1 MRLWY
6 LPYPAIL
13 SIRHPTYPAILIYTY
28 YFAETMDPTR
38 RDLEK
43 EGYVENIIYEAGDD
57 GSPSMYLN
65 NGEEGEADGSGDN
78 SAGDGEPDNDS
89 SEGEDNGEVYIHL
102 YDH

>member
-1 MRLWY
+1 
-6 LPYPAIL
+6 
-13 SIRHPTYPAILIYTY
+13 
-28 YFAETMDPTR
+28 MDPTR

-65 NGEEGEADGSGDN
+65 NNKEGEAGGSGDN
-78 SAGDGEPDNDS
+78 GAGDGEPNNDS
-89 SEGEDNGEVYIHL
+89 GDGEDNGSGDGEAGEVYIHV

>member
-1 MRLWY
+1 
-6 LPYPAIL
+6 
-13 SIRHPTYPAILIYTY
+13 
-28 YFAETMDPTR
+28 MDPTR

-43 EGYVENIIYEAGDD
+43 EGYVEDIIYEA

-78 SAGDGEPDNDS
+78 GAGDGERENDS
-89 SEGEDNGEVYIHL
+89 GDGEDNGFGDGEAGEVYIHV

>member
-1 MRLWY
+1 
-6 LPYPAIL
+6 
-13 SIRHPTYPAILIYTY
+13 
-28 YFAETMDPTR
+28 MDPTR

-65 NGEEGEADGSGDN
+65 TGEEGEADGSGDN
-78 SAGDGEPDNDS
+78 GA
-89 SEGEDNGEVYIHL
+89 SEGEDNGSGDGGAGEVYIHV